1 MSTLNGSYYS
11 PRDIVGAQ
19 TTGGAPEETLSI
31 SINGAT
37 PADSIA
43 IGPGYWLFLKVF
55 HVTAEAAARFRL
67 DKTVDGGANWF
78 PLHHW
83 RQPQDGASGVN
94 DDQLVAIEGGV
105 GVLLRA
111 RVTTPGG
118 AAYVSMSMHGYVQPS

>member
-1 MSTLNGSYYS
+1 MSTLNGGYYS

-19 TTGGAPEETLSI
+19 TTGGASEETLTL
-31 SINGAT
+31 SINGQA
-37 PADSIA
+37 PVAAIA
-43 IGPGYWLFLKVF
+43 IPAGQWLFLKVF

-67 DKTVDGGANWF
+67 DKSIDNGANWF

-118 AAYVSMSMHGYVQPS
+118 VIYVSLSMHGFVQPS

>member
-1 MSTLNGSYYS
+1 MSTMNGGYYS

-19 TTGGAPEETLSI
+19 ATGGAPEETLSL
-31 SINGAT
+31 SINGQA
-37 PADSIA
+37 PAAAIA
-43 IGPGYWLFLKVF
+43 IPAGAWLLLKVF

-67 DKTVDGGANWF
+67 DKSIDNGANWF

-118 AAYVSMSMHGYVQPS
+118 AAYVSMSLHGNAQPA